1 MVLESV
7 PAGWASPQPTAVLVH
22 GLASCAEA
30 PYMVRLGVRLVHLG
44 IRVVRVN
51 LRNSGIGFGLARGI
65 YHAGRSDD
73 LREVLAWLKSRDG
86 VGPIALIGFSLG
98 ANLVLKLASEA
109 PDDPGGS
116 EGLDCVLAANPP
128 IDLIAC
134 SRQMSLPQNRFYD
147 WNFVKWLR
155 AMIRRLHCRF
165 PELGPTHLEG
175 VKTVYEFDDRYTA
188 PRNGFASADEY
199 YERCSLMTALERIA
213 VPGLIVHA
221 MDDPFIPPE
230 PFGAWSCRRISRWIW
245 CVTAATWA
253 TSAVGRGRATA
264 AGWTRV
270 WMVGLTSTGESRADA
285 TSGSLDSHADA
296 SFSAAVPLGNLAA
309 EEVRQFFRV
318 IEVQLEGNPVASR
331 LVEDGRLFLPMET
344 HPRIAPDQAII
355 FISEPKSIP
364 LSDPADSIAERRADG
379 IDGILGLGV
388 GEDGFGIDPDGV
400 DGADRLQVV
409 AQPSDS
415 RGRTAGVEAVDE
427 LGDFFGAQSIRA
439 DGIALDGRPDI
450 LEHVEF
456 RTDGQVVAE
465 GPGLIDRPDGDV
477 RRRRVGE
484 WPGGY
489 PGH

>member
-188 PRNGFASADEY
+188 PRNGFASAAEY

-230 PFGAWSCRRISRWIW
+230 PFG
-245 CVTAATWA
+245 
-253 TSAVGRGRATA
+253 
-264 AGWTRV
+264 RV
-270 WMVGLTSTGESRADA
+270 VLPPNLT
-285 TSGSLDSHADA
+285 LDLVRHGGH
-296 SFSAAVPLGNLAA
+296 LGY
-309 EEVRQFFRV
+309 
-318 IEVQLEGNPVASR
+318 
-331 LVEDGRLFLPMET
+331 
-344 HPRIAPDQAII
+344 
-355 FISEPKSIP
+355 
-364 LSDPADSIAERRADG
+364 LSRRAWQG
-379 IDGILGLGV
+379 
-388 GEDGFGIDPDGV
+388 
-400 DGADRLQVV
+400 DRRWLD
-409 AQPSDS
+409 A
-415 RGRTAGVEAVDE
+415 R
-427 LGDFFGAQSIRA
+427 
-439 DGIALDGRPDI
+439 LDGWLDEHWGITGRRDI
-450 LEHVEF
+450 RL
-456 RTDGQVVAE
+456 
-465 GPGLIDRPDGDV
+465 P
-477 RRRRVGE
+477 
-484 WPGGY
+484 
-489 PGH
+489 